1 MTQRAALYLRV
12 STARQAERGLSIPDQ
27 QSQCEEYCRR
37 HGLTVADIYIDPGHS
52 GTDPNR
58 PALQEMLGRA
68 HAADRPY
75 DVIVVH
81 SWSRLYRDH
90 AYLELTIRKLAKRSI
105 GVTTISGTVSDDPN
119 AHMTRQIV
127 GVIDEHFS
135 RMNAVH
141 TLRGMRENA
150 KQGFWN
156 GSAPPLG
163 YRTYIAEQRGDKL
176 KKKLEVAPEE
186 AQLVKLIYRLYLEGD
201 GRTGPLG
208 IKGVVCYLNERGYR
222 QRRGGR
228 FTGKTVY
235 EILTR
240 PAYIGL
246 HVFNTRS
253 AKSGARKPE
262 EEHIRFPVPPIIDE
276 TTFALVRERL
286 QANNPKRTPPRVVNG
301 PSLLTGL
308 ATCSRCGGGMTMN
321 TGKGGRYRY
330 YACATALR
338 MGKTACPGRRV
349 RMDRLD
355 EIVTGALYD
364 QVLAPQRVTALLGK
378 LIAKAANGRDT
389 RLHEL
394 SGLRRELREI
404 ETKKKRLVQAVSDGL
419 LDTGDATVREQ
430 MRALNTRQ
438 DDLQRLIAT
447 LQREQDK
454 PAAPLTEAS
463 VTAFADALRDR
474 LETGDV
480 QFKKAYLR
488 HFIDSIVVGD
498 SEITISGSRE
508 ALAQAAENGADSLPK
523 PVLSFARKWRPHGD
537 SNPGCR
543 RERAV
548 S

>member
-1 MTQRAALYLRV
+1 MSQRAALYLRV

-27 QSQCEEYCRR
+27 QAQCEGYCQRQ
-37 HGLTVADIYIDPGHS
+37 GWEVADIYIDPGHS

-58 PALQEMLGRA
+58 PALQDMLA
-68 HAADRPY
+68 KALSPERPY

-90 AYLELTIRKLAKRSI
+90 AFMELTIRKLAKRHI
-105 GVTTISGTVSDDPN
+105 GITTITGTVSDDPN

-156 GSAPPLG
+156 GSVPPLG

-176 KKKLEVAPEE
+176 KKKLDVAPDE

-201 GRTGPLG
+201 GPSGPM
-208 IKGVVCYLNERGYR
+208 GVKAIACYLNERGYR
-222 QRRGGR
+222 QRGGGK
-228 FTGKTVY
+228 FTTKTTH

-240 PAYIGL
+240 PAYKGE
-246 HVFNTRS
+246 HVFNMRS
-253 AKSGARKPE
+253 AKTGEIKPE
-262 EEHIRFPVPPIIDE
+262 SEHIRLPVPAIIDE
-276 TTFALVRERL
+276 ATFAAVQDRL
-286 QANNPKRTPPRVVNG
+286 RANNPKVTPPRVVNG

-308 ATCSRCGGGMTMN
+308 ATCSNCGGGMTMN

-330 YACATALR
+330 YACATAMR
-338 MGKTACPGRRV
+338 MGKTACTGRRV
-349 RMDRLD
+349 RMDHLD
-355 EIVTGALYD
+355 RTVTAALLD
-364 QVLAPQRVTALLGK
+364 KVLAPERVTVLLGG
-378 LIAKAANGRDT
+378 LIERAANKQQT
-389 RLHEL
+389 RTREL
-394 SGLRRELREI
+394 ADLRKELREV
-404 ETKKKRLVQAVSDGL
+404 EAKKKRLIGL
-419 LDTGDATVREQ
+419 VAEGVLDAGDADLREQ
-430 MRALNTRQ
+430 MRAINTRQ
-438 DDLQRLIAT
+438 DDLIRMT
-447 LQREQDK
+447 SVLQREQDK
-454 PAAPLTEAS
+454 PLTALTAEN
-463 VTAFADALRDR
+463 VTLFADALRER
-474 LETGDV
+474 LQSGDV
-480 QFKKAYLR
+480 QFRKAYLR
-488 HFIDSIVVGD
+488 HFIDSIVVD
-498 SEITISGSRE
+498 ESEVTIRGSKE
-508 ALAQAAENGADSLPK
+508 ALAQAVREGTETGPK